1 MVQYLRITINTTA
14 PSPVSAIRVPKP
26 GDLVGAATGT
36 DGVVVATGAVP
47 VMAGGDVV
55 ADPSGFLKMIE
66 TVP

>member
-1 MVQYLRITINTTA
+1 MNATA

-26 GDLVGAATGT
+26 GDVVGAATGT
-36 DGVVVATGAVP
+36 AGVVVATGAVP
-47 VMAGGDVV
+47 VMTGREVV